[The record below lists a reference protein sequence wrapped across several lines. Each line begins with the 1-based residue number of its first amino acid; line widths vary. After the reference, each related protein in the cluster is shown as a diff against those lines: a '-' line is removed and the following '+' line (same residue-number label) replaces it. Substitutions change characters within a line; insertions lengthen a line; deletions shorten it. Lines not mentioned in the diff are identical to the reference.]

1 MGFWTWGSWSGRVSL
16 PSWADHQTRSYQA
29 AVAAPIFTPS
39 TTNLPSGK
47 ISGKPGLDIT
57 FYPLPRKTILHDW
70 RRGPSGKWFDDAPG
84 HLMRRWRELQQK
96 GPVFYDF
103 NEAYRER

>member
-1 MGFWTWGSWSGRVSL
+1 MGWFTEHPFIWWL
-16 PSWADHQTRSYQA
+16 PRSA
-29 AVAAPIFTPS
+29 ELPPERAPICTPS
-39 TTNLPSGK
+39 TTNLPYGK
-47 ISGKPGLDIT
+47 ISGKPGRDIT

-103 NEAYRER
+103 DEAYRER